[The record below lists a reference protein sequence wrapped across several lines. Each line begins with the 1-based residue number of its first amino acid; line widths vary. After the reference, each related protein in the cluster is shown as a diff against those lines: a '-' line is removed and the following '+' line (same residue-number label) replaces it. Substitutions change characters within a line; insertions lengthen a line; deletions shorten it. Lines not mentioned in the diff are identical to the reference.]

1 MRSVAKSQA
10 KGEGVIDNDS
20 DRVGGD
26 LPEPL
31 QETLAALGNDATIA
45 PHATISPLKLAA
57 AETMAG
63 GGGLSGAP
71 TKVPGDVV
79 RTPASSLP
87 HLTIG
92 PMADAESGATR
103 PDLALTGL
111 LGQGGMGRVEL
122 ARQHSLGRDVAV
134 KTVRP
139 DRVTDAAVTSLL
151 KEARFT
157 GSLEHPNIIPVH
169 ALGRDDAGLP
179 LLVMKRVQGVAW
191 HDLLRNP
198 NHPYWRSV
206 RGDPLVRHLEILMQV
221 CNAVHFAHTRGVVHR
236 DLKPENVMVGEFGEV
251 YVLDWGLAVDLR
263 AEDRVRSGELA
274 GTPAYMAPEMLYG
287 ETQVTPRTDVFLL
300 GAILHEV
307 LTGRPRHEGA
317 TLREVFHSVAGVRP
331 YPYGPSVPQELA
343 ALANRATSAD
353 PDERLPDAMA
363 FREAIVDVLAHRG
376 SIELAEEASQ
386 RLDTLRALLAG
397 PADEERRQEIHK
409 LATECLFGLRQALR
423 IWGGNQRA
431 QAGLESCLVALIEYE
446 LDRQNLGAAE
456 ALLNELSVPM
466 PALLARLEA
475 LRERRRAEERAS
487 AELARLAHEHDP
499 GVSARQRVMAL
510 GLVALAGIGIAT
522 YVTLGRHAP
531 DRATTPAE
539 LVTFGGIILAVTLV
553 AGILGRR
560 ALLATRLNRHVTVLF
575 LTAIGAVFGHRLLGM
590 QLDMQV
596 PHVLLGDLMIL
607 TVSAIMGAGMVMQR
621 MLWLAFLP
629 FTAAVATVLM
639 PERSLRIFEAT
650 GPALIVGMLL
660 LQLSLRRG
668 QTAERGGDRQ
678 P

>member
-10 KGEGVIDNDS
+10 KGEGVIDNGK
-20 DRVGGD
+20 DRLGGE

-31 QETLAALGNDATIA
+31 LETLAALGNDATLS
-45 PHATISPLKLAA
+45 PHGTISPLKLAA

-63 GGGLSGAP
+63 GGALAGAS
-71 TKVPGDVV
+71 TRVPGDIV

-92 PMADAESGATR
+92 PMADVASGATR

-139 DRVTDAAVTSLL
+139 DRVTDAAVAALL

-179 LLVMKRVQGVAW
+179 LLVMKRVQGVVW
-191 HDLLRNP
+191 HELLRNP
-198 NHPYWRSV
+198 NHPHWRGV
-206 RGDPLVRHLEILMQV
+206 RRDPLVRHLEILMQV

-251 YVLDWGLAVDLR
+251 YVLDWGLAVDLH
-263 AEDRVRSGELA
+263 AEGRVRSADLA

-307 LTGRPRHEGA
+307 LTGRPRHEGT
-317 TLREVFHSVAGVRP
+317 TLREVFHSVAGIRP
-331 YPYGPSVPQELA
+331 YHYGPSVPQELA

-363 FREAIVDVLAHRG
+363 FREALVDVLAHRG
-376 SIELAEEASQ
+376 SIELTEEASQ

-397 PADEERRQEIHK
+397 PAGEERRQELHQ
-409 LATECLFGLRQALR
+409 LATECRFGFRQALR

-446 LDRQNLGAAE
+446 LDRQNPGAAE

-466 PALLARLEA
+466 PALQARLEL

-510 GLVALAGIGIAT
+510 GLVALAGFGISAYVMLRPQTPGRTAT
-522 YVTLGRHAP
+522 P
-531 DRATTPAE
+531 ID
-539 LVTFGGIILAVTLV
+539 LVTFGGIILGVTMV
-553 AGILGRR
+553 VGILSRR

-575 LTAIGAVFGHRLLGM
+575 LTAITAVFGHRLLGM
-590 QLDMQV
+590 QLDMEV

-607 TVSAIMGAGMVMQR
+607 AVSAIMGAGMVMPR
-621 MLWLAFLP
+621 MLWLACLP
-629 FTAAVATVLM
+629 LAAAVATVLM
-639 PERSLRIFEAT
+639 PERALRIFEAT
-650 GPALIVGMLL
+650 GPGLMVGMLL

-668 QTAERGGDRQ
+668 GTPEGGGAQ
-678 P
+678 QK